1 MEEEWVH
8 DVNLNGG
15 CVGGVD
21 LDGGRAVE
29 THAEEERGVD
39 VEAVSAA
46 LRRMWRRSGRRWV
59 CDGEMIG
66 LEFRGSDTFK
76 RKNSSDGRG

>member
-1 MEEEWVH
+1 VEAHTEEERAR

-29 THAEEERGVD
+29 AHAEEERGAD

-46 LRRMWRRSGRRWV
+46 SRRMWRRSGCRWV

-66 LEFRGSDTFK
+66 LEFRCSNTLK
-76 RKNSSDGRG
+76 KEE

>member
-1 MEEEWVH
+1 MEEEWVR

-39 VEAVSAA
+39 VEAERASMGV
-46 LRRMWRRSGRRWV
+46 
-59 CDGEMIG
+59 
-66 LEFRGSDTFK
+66 
-76 RKNSSDGRG
+76 